1 MTDGFDI
8 TELTDFEKR
17 LVKLANDRMPKESK
31 KFLRDEG
38 TKLRKKTFAKAK
50 QKVKK
55 DTGNYFKSIKRG
67 KVYIYKG
74 NDALSIRVYSG
85 APHAH
90 LIEKG
95 HRQVTKDGKEI
106 GFVPGKRV
114 FEESQIQFASEYYS
128 DAQKFIDDVLNK
140 GL

>member
-1 MTDGFDI
+1 MADGFDI
-8 TELTDFEKR
+8 TELSEFETK
-17 LVKLANDRMPKESK
+17 LISLANEKMPKESK

-38 TKLRKKTFAKAK
+38 TKLRKKTLSKAK

-55 DTGNYFKSIKRG
+55 DAGNYFKSIKKG

-74 NDALSIRVYSG
+74 NDALSIRVYSS

-95 HRQVTKDGKEI
+95 HRQVTKDGKEV
-106 GFVPGKRV
+106 GLVSGKRI

-128 DAQKFIDDVLNK
+128 DVQRFIDDVLNK